1 MVRHDAPFPRS
12 CVMAESTPPEP
23 WRRRVRARALAG
35 LAQLA
40 GSPADPL
47 VRATL
52 WSIAFGARFTRYDA
66 LVRRN
71 LALALPERSPQE
83 RERVRD
89 EMWTHTRRIF
99 HEWLVLSTPRAPK
112 LLDTVDLGDSVARL
126 REHAR
131 GGRGMLLCTAH
142 LGNWELL
149 AARLRREG
157 FDGAVV
163 GYRKR
168 RDSSADWLVEMRASL
183 GVRSLAQDDS
193 PRELL
198 GVLRSGGGL
207 GLLCDLE
214 VKRLSGTW
222 LPFLGSPALTMTAPA
237 ALARASGL
245 ALIPLR
251 CVARGDGYELRV
263 EDPLELER
271 STDRRAAEEALLER
285 LNYTYSRWIRRDPE
299 QWVWYRPRWS
309 EPPQEAR
316 ERLAARAPLS
326 ARTPRSR

>member
-1 MVRHDAPFPRS
+1 
-12 CVMAESTPPEP
+12 
-23 WRRRVRARALAG
+23 L
-35 LAQLA
+35 
-40 GSPADPL
+40 
-47 VRATL
+47 
-52 WSIAFGARFTRYDA
+52 GARFTRYDTLA
-66 LVRRN
+66 RRN
-71 LALALPERSPQE
+71 LALALQERSAKE
-83 RERVRD
+83 REHIRLA
-89 EMWTHTRRIF
+89 MWSHTRRIF
-99 HEWLVLSTPRAPK
+99 HEWLVLSTSRAPK

-131 GGRGMLLCTAH
+131 DGRGMLLCTAH

-163 GYRKR
+163 GYRKQ
-168 RDSSADWLVEMRASL
+168 RDSSAEWLVKMRASL
-183 GVRSLAQDDS
+183 GVRSLAQDES

-222 LPFLGSPALTMTAPA
+222 VPFLGSPALTMTAPA

-245 ALIPLR
+245 PLIPLR
-251 CVARGDGYELRV
+251 CVARGEGYELRV

-271 STDRRAAEEALLER
+271 STDRREAEEALLVR
-285 LNYTYSRWIRRDPE
+285 LNATYSRWIRAQPE

-309 EPPQEAR
+309 EPPHEAQK
-316 ERLAARAPLS
+316 RLAARAPLS
-326 ARTPRSR
+326 ARTPRSH